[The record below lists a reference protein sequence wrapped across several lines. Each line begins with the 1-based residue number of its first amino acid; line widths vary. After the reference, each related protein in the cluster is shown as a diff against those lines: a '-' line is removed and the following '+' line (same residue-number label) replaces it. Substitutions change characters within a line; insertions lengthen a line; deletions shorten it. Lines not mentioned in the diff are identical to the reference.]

1 MSPKR
6 ENKDIYLIAVLNVV
20 SGAVLWLWSE
30 QSQSNLRAISEQSQ
44 SNLRAISEQSQS
56 KEHKLIAPIAIEAFA

>member
-20 SGAVLWLWSE
+20 SGAVLWP
-30 QSQSNLRAISEQSQ
+30 QSNLRAISEHKSQ
-44 SNLRAISEQSQS
+44 
-56 KEHKLIAPIAIEAFA
+56 IAPIAIEAFA

>member
-20 SGAVLWLWSE
+20 SGAVLW
-30 QSQSNLRAISEQSQ
+30 QSQ

-56 KEHKLIAPIAIEAFA
+56 KEHKSIVPIAIEASA